1 MLNLELLPQTSSVQN
16 LINVCI
22 SLLGELPPES
32 KKELIKAIKEFE
44 NNINMDQR
52 SIEDLPFEL
61 GDQEKRDIL
70 AELYLTSLKKEDF

>member
-32 KKELIKAIKEFE
+32 KKELIEAIKEFE
-44 NNINMDQR
+44 NNITMDQR